1 MNEAFNPF
9 NLVILAVAIIIFWR
23 LRGMLGRRTGHERK
37 PYDPFGGAEQADQAS
52 DSNTNGNV
60 VTLPGRNQ
68 EQPADLDDGDDR
80 TPVWEGVA
88 EQGTPLAAT
97 LEKIVESDREFHPQ
111 RFLDGAKVAYEMIVM
126 AFASGDRKALKSLL
140 SRDVFEGFDGAI
152 DERESRGDVVES
164 SFVGIDKAA
173 IIDASLKAKTAN
185 VTVKFISQIISSTHD
200 KEGRVI
206 DGDPKKV
213 REVTDIWTFVRDVS
227 SRDPN
232 WKLVATEAAN

>member
-1 MNEAFNPF
+1 MNEAFDPF
-9 NLVILAVAIIIFWR
+9 NLVILAVAIVIFWR
-23 LRGMLGRRTGHERK
+23 LRGMLGRRTGQERK
-37 PYDPFGGAEQADQAS
+37 PYDPFGAPEAADPAN
-52 DSNTNGNV
+52 DTNNNGNV

-68 EQPADLDDGDDR
+68 QRPADVNEADDR

-88 EQGTPLAAT
+88 EKGTPLATT
-97 LEKIVESDREFHPQ
+97 LEDIVAADGSFHPQ

-140 SRDVFEGFDGAI
+140 SGDVYEGFEGAI
-152 DERESRGDVVES
+152 GERESRGDSVES

-173 IIDASLKAKTAN
+173 IIDASLKSKTAN
-185 VTVKFISQIISSTHD
+185 VTVKFISQIISATHD

-213 REVTDIWTFVRDVS
+213 REVTDIWTFMRDLS